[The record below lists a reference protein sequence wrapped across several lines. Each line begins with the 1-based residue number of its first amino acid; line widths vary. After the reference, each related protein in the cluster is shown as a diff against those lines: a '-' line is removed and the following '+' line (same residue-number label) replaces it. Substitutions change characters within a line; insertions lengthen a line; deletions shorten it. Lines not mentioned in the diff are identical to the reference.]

1 MTIGKRIRHFREKS
15 GLTQTQLGEKV
26 GLALPTIYKYENDI
40 LKNIPLSKIEKLAA
54 ALSITPGQLVGWKD
68 SPQATLLKKY
78 KLLNKKGK
86 AQAERYIDE
95 LLANSEFTV

>member
-1 MTIGKRIRHFREKS
+1 MMIGKRIRQFRERA
-15 GLTQTQLGEKV
+15 GLTQTQLGKKIGV
-26 GLALPTIYKYENDI
+26 ALPTIYKYENDI
-40 LKNIPLSKIEKLAA
+40 LKNIPLSKIKKMAA

-68 SPQATLLKKY
+68 CTQTTLLKKY

-95 LLANSEFTV
+95 LLVDSEFTV